1 MSSSLPTAP
10 PSGQQC
16 LYNAQGE
23 YACPVASVL
32 PPGKEGF
39 RPAWVSADAEKS
51 AWAERSAGGVPVPAT
66 EWQSKVKE
74 SRGRM
79 APAQ

>member
-1 MSSSLPTAP
+1 MSSTAP

-23 YACPVASVL
+23 YACPVASPV
-32 PPGKEGF
+32 KEGF
-39 RPAWVSADAEKS
+39 RPAWVSADAETS

-66 EWQSKVKE
+66 EWQSQVRE